1 MFSKNVETDKFVFI
15 ADGPLSIDY
24 LAPFTDGEGKKYNT
38 VREYILHQK
47 AAMRYSE
54 EQWAENV
61 DEHLDRANHMK
72 FAQNPDLL
80 DNLFYTDNKTL
91 VFVSDKT
98 PLLSNGLK
106 PMHADNLWPFK
117 WQGQNKAG
125 MSLMRTR
132 SYFNGLDYPINPSQ
146 KIINWRYAGVILQT
160 DDGYTNVGSIA
171 PLQLL
176 HDALDSRLHD
186 LISKANRYAHDHG
199 DVTLIH
205 DGQKTTHVVYSE
217 MFKNN
222 REVIQ
227 TVMDL
232 MAGRTDKKEPGRRIP
247 NLYRLTLKA

>member
-24 LAPFTDGEGKKYNT
+24 LAPFTDGEGKKYHT

-146 KIINWRYAGVILQT
+146 KIINWRYAGVILKVG
-160 DDGYTNVGSIA
+160 DDYSTFGNIA
-171 PLQLL
+171 PMQHLGEVLKASI
-176 HDALDSRLHD
+176 HDIDSG
-186 LISKANRYAHDHG
+186 ANRFAHDIG
-199 DVTLIH
+199 EPILIH
-205 DGQKTTHVVYSE
+205 DGVKTARINVSQ
-217 MFKNN
+217 MFKDN
-222 REVIQ
+222 REKIQ
-227 TVMDL
+227 TVL
-232 MAGRTDKKEPGRRIP
+232 ES
-247 NLYRLTLKA
+247 